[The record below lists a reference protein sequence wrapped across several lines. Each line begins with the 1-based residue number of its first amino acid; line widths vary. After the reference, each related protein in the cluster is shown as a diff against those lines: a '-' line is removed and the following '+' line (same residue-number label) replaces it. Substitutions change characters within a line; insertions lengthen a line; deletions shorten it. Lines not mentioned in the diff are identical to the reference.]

1 MEERTYHVAA
11 YLRLSRD
18 DEDVDG
24 RIKAESNSIHSQRE
38 LICSFIREHED
49 LELYD
54 IYADDGYSGAN
65 FKRPEFGRMMA
76 DIEAGKVNCVIVK
89 DLSRFG
95 RDYIEAGRLLQK
107 TFPAFHVRFIAVTD
121 NYDSETADRGTKMLV
136 LPIKNFINDSYCRDI
151 SQKVKSYQK
160 TRREQ
165 GKFIGAFAVYGYR
178 KSEEDKNKLCPDE
191 DSAGIV
197 RNIFAWKMEGM
208 STQAIAERL
217 NDFGVPSPLEYKKFL
232 VE

>member
-65 FKRPEFGRMMA
+65 FVE
-76 DIEAGKVNCVIVK
+76 
-89 DLSRFG
+89 
-95 RDYIEAGRLLQK
+95 
-107 TFPAFHVRFIAVTD
+107 VR
-121 NYDSETADRGTKMLV
+121 
-136 LPIKNFINDSYCRDI
+136 
-151 SQKVKSYQK
+151 
-160 TRREQ
+160 
-165 GKFIGAFAVYGYR
+165 
-178 KSEEDKNKLCPDE
+178 
-191 DSAGIV
+191 
-197 RNIFAWKMEGM
+197 
-208 STQAIAERL
+208 
-217 NDFGVPSPLEYKKFL
+217 
-232 VE
+232 